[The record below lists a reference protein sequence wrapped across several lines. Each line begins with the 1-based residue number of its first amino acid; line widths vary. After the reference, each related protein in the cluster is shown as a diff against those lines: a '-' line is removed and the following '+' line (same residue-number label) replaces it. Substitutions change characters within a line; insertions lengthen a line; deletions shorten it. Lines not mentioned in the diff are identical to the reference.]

1 MANKNSQLQARM
13 VSDCFEAYQKYLFD
27 NNLDDDSKY
36 ITVDDLIDFIK
47 TEFTDEDKEEYNIS
61 GYFRE

>member
-1 MANKNSQLQARM
+1 MANKNAQLPARM
-13 VSDCFEAYQKYLFD
+13 VADCFKAYQEYLSD

-36 ITVDDLIDFIK
+36 ITVDDLIDFVK
-47 TEFTDEDKEEYNIS
+47 TEFTDEDKEQYHVD